1 MRIINPKYFNLLN
14 EKETFFMNKPF
25 PHLVLDDFLEE
36 NFYEEIT
43 KKMSE
48 KKYILKKGKSFNS
61 EIESNKKISLNE
73 SLPEYISKITK
84 VLNSNEWIEIL
95 KKLTGITSLKSTN
108 VGNTLLANYHEMG
121 TNGFLGSHVDHS
133 TDPSNGL
140 PHVLNII
147 LYLSSD
153 WKENFGGATLLY
165 DKKGKKIVSK
175 IKYKKNRAVVFLH
188 TPYSFHGVERLKNN
202 KSLKRKTLYVDYY
215 SESMKPFENFDL
227 DFPNKW
233 FKHGTTF
240 VLPKSI
246 DYLKFKNWSYT
257 KSLIKYKIEHL
268 KSKL

>member
-1 MRIINPKYFNLLN
+1 M
-14 EKETFFMNKPF
+14 KP
-25 PHLVLDDFLEE
+25 
-36 NFYEEIT
+36 
-43 KKMSE
+43 
-48 KKYILKKGKSFNS
+48 
-61 EIESNKKISLNE
+61 
-73 SLPEYISKITK
+73 
-84 VLNSNEWIEIL
+84 
-95 KKLTGITSLKSTN
+95 TN

-153 WKENFGGATLLY
+153 WKENFGGATLLF

-175 IKYKKNRAVVFLH
+175 IKYKKNRAIVFLH

-240 VLPKSI
+240 VLPKRT
-246 DYLKFKNWSYT
+246 DYLKYKNWSYT